1 MSFVLDD
8 IIIDRIQMAVATDF
22 NDNPLYT
29 LTQLSDATIS
39 ISAESTDAVDRDG
52 TLIKRFW
59 RGKTGTFTA
68 TNSML
73 NINVIGAMSG
83 SGKQVAT
90 ASNAITMPGLKIV
103 KAGTI
108 SASLNSRD
116 ETDNITSTY
125 IADTAKVVGMS
136 NNGAMS
142 TNVYEPTTGTVDSTH
157 FKVVDGVITLPT
169 VDGTGHYLDDQ
180 FVIYY
185 QRSVTSGYAVV
196 NRSDK
201 FPQTVR
207 LLLKVLY
214 VDPCSADT
222 LRSGLVYLPSFQVS
236 PELEITFATDGT
248 IDYSG
253 DLQTDYCGSERVLYK
268 MFFAEADEEDED

>member
-8 IIIDRIQMAVATDF
+8 VIIDRIQMAIATDF

-39 ISAESTDAVDRDG
+39 VTAESTDAVDRDG

-59 RGKTGTFTA
+59 RGKTGTFSA
-68 TNSML
+68 DNAML
-73 NINVIGAMSG
+73 NLNIIGAMSG
-83 SGKQVAT
+83 QGKTVVNG
-90 ASNAITMPGLKIV
+90 SNTMVMPAIKIV
-103 KAGTI
+103 KAGTLT
-108 SASLNSRD
+108 ASLNSKD
-116 ETDNITSTY
+116 ATDNITSTY
-125 IADTAKVVGMS
+125 IADSAKVVGMS

-142 TNVYEPTTGTVDSTH
+142 ANVYTPTTGSVTSNT

-169 VDGTGHYLDDQ
+169 TDATTGNYTDDQ

-185 QRSVTSGYAVV
+185 QRTVTSGYSVV

-222 LRSGLVYLPSFQVS
+222 LRAGYIYLPSFQVS
-236 PELEITFATDGT
+236 PEVEISFSTDGT
-248 IDYSG
+248 LTYSG
-253 DLQTDYCGSERVLYK
+253 DLQTDYCGSNLI
-268 MFFAEADEEDED
+268 FAAHVE